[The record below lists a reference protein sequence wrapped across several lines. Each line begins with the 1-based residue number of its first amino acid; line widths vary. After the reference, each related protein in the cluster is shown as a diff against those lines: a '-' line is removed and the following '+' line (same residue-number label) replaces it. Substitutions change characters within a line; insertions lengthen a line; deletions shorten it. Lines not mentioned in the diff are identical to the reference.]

1 MTHAEDAA
9 AKMSACDHV
18 TIYGEEYV
26 RVHAFPPMM
35 MISIF
40 RRCRDVVVGRRTHP
54 RRRVLLGDSGG
65 KPDPQVFPPASS
77 SIVLIYVGKVL

>member
-1 MTHAEDAA
+1 M
-9 AKMSACDHV
+9 
-18 TIYGEEYV
+18 TIYGEERRV
-26 RVHAFPPMM
+26 RSSSCLSTYDDDIDIPSAHP
-35 MISIF
+35 
-40 RRCRDVVVGRRTHP
+40 RR